1 MLTKVHEELQPK
13 LKEMRQ
19 RFDQLLLERSQR
31 KVKSARRRLKVPHF
45 PVDNPCTQCLGGKAG
60 IPFFI
65 IQVGEIDN
73 LYKTRNLCSN
83 NRSMPTLDLHGYTRE
98 QALVKLDENLKIW
111 VDTAMKGAYPF
122 VIVVHII
129 CGCGNLLIS
138 ESVQK
143 WIKSREKVRNAPK
156 NAYLM
161 LE

>member
-1 MLTKVHEELQPK
+1 
-13 LKEMRQ
+13 
-19 RFDQLLLERSQR
+19 
-31 KVKSARRRLKVPHF
+31 
-45 PVDNPCTQCLGGKAG
+45 
-60 IPFFI
+60 
-65 IQVGEIDN
+65 
-73 LYKTRNLCSN
+73 
-83 NRSMPTLDLHGYTRE
+83 LHGYTRE

-138 ESVQK
+138 ETVQK